1 MSYLNS
7 SIDMP
12 AVAKGDKVLV
22 TGANGFIAMWIVRSL
37 LERGFS
43 VRGTVR
49 SLDKGTHVIEYFT
62 SLGYGDKI
70 DIVVVE
76 DIAMVALFFHSIVS
90 EQSCDRKERLIKP
103 SRG

>member
-1 MSYLNS
+1 
-7 SIDMP
+7 MP
-12 AVAKGDKVLV
+12 AVAKGDRVLV

-76 DIAMVALFFHSIVS
+76 DIAKVTLLFYQNNKADVAV
-90 EQSCDRKERLIKP
+90 
-103 SRG
+103 

>member
-1 MSYLNS
+1 MSYVQTYTSHLA
-7 SIDMP
+7 IQTAIMP
-12 AVAKGDKVLV
+12 AVAKGDRVLV

-62 SLGYGDKI
+62 SIGYGDKI

-76 DIAMVALFFHSIVS
+76 DIAKVS
-90 EQSCDRKERLIKP
+90 LSFIP
-103 SRG
+103 

>member
-1 MSYLNS
+1 
-7 SIDMP
+7 MP
-12 AVAKGDKVLV
+12 TVEKGDRVLV
-22 TGANGFIAMWIVRSL
+22 TGANGFIAMWVVQIL

-49 SLDKGTHVIEYFT
+49 SLDKANYVIEYFT

-76 DIAMVALFFHSIVS
+76 DIAEVGVSSI
-90 EQSCDRKERLIKP
+90 
-103 SRG
+103 